1 MKSIISKIS
10 IIILSL
16 LASTFTFAFDHG
28 AVCSAMNA
36 AVSDQSVPKSTPI
49 FVGPI
54 TDIYSRN
61 TVGSDPRGEVCGS
74 VLNADLRICGQSG
87 LECSGDTCHVNKEW
101 GDCECT
107 SHLCTNSSEA
117 DRNCQKLESGSI
129 CFGTAC
135 GREEV
140 ALQNGDWC
148 GQ

>member
-16 LASTFTFAFDHG
+16 LASTFTFAFDQG
-28 AVCSAMNA
+28 AVCAAVNA
-36 AVSDQSVPKSTPI
+36 AVTNSAGDAWGAI
-49 FVGPI
+49 HGPI
-54 TDIYSRN
+54 TDIVSRK
-61 TVGSDPRGEVCGS
+61 TDGSDPRGEVCGS

-101 GDCECT
+101 DDCECT

-129 CFGTAC
+129 CYGTAC